1 MHVALRTW
9 HHRLLIT
16 SSRVLHSSMPW
27 FAYLGFVVLI
37 GPSLAWPV
45 GSWADTALGFDLTTD
60 YIDGYGPGPWSVD
73 YLRGSR
79 WMGPRNPWPLAP
91 YDYLD
96 PAMDYPYPYYPRGM
110 DVSKEKYVK
119 DYPYGETEV
128 GVRDS
133 MSVRPNG
140 YRPRA
145 PYFPR
150 PSFRPMDRYYYDYDM
165 PLFSSRM
172 FAAGMG
178 TPRTSSLR
186 TGGDFM
192 YLRR

>member
-1 MHVALRTW
+1 
-9 HHRLLIT
+9 
-16 SSRVLHSSMPW
+16 MPW
-27 FAYLGFVVLI
+27 FAYFGFVVFI
-37 GPSLAWPV
+37 GPSFAWPV
-45 GSWADTALGFDLTTD
+45 GSWADTALGFDIQTD
-60 YIDGYGPGPWSVD
+60 YMDGYYGPWSAD

-79 WMGPRNPWPLAP
+79 YSGIPGPRSLWQYAP
-91 YDYLD
+91 YDYID
-96 PAMDYPYPYYPRGM
+96 PAMDYLYGAHPYPRGM

-133 MSVRPNG
+133 VSVRPGG
-140 YRPRA
+140 YRSRA
-145 PYFPR
+145 PYFQR
-150 PSFRPMDRYYYDYDM
+150 PSFRPMDRYGYNPYASDYDM
-165 PLFSSRM
+165 QPFFSSRM
-172 FAAGMG
+172 FAAGLG